1 MNTQTIMLV
10 QALDGGSAM
19 ALAMLVI
26 ATFAR
31 SAASAPRN
39 QDQRLVIG
47 LAIAIAAWFGISSG
61 MATAGDF
68 SAANGA
74 FALPLLGLS
83 LLGPLA
89 IGVPVVLLAAP
100 IRQLV
105 SQRAV
110 QPTVIAVHSLRVI
123 EGSAFLLMAALAVL
137 PAIFAIPAGAGDVIA
152 GLAAFS
158 ASRWL
163 RAGRW
168 GRVVAWNL
176 FGVLDLLNAAVLGV
190 VTSPGQLNLLHATP
204 TSAWLLVEPLVV
216 IPTFV
221 VPFYLLL
228 HFVSLRYLVSVRNQE
243 RQVAPAARMEV
254 SA

>member
-10 QALDGGSAM
+10 QALDGGAAT

-31 SAASAPRN
+31 STTSAQRN

-47 LAIAIAAWFGISSG
+47 VALAIAAWFGISSG
-61 MATAGDF
+61 MAAAGDF

-74 FALPLLGLS
+74 FALPLLALS
-83 LLGPLA
+83 LLVPVA
-89 IGVPVVLLAAP
+89 IGVAVILFVAP

-110 QPTVIAVHSLRVI
+110 QPTVIAVHSLRAV
-123 EGSAFLLMAALAVL
+123 EGSAFLLMAALGVL

-163 RAGRW
+163 HAGRW
-168 GRVVAWNL
+168 GRVVVWNL

-190 VTSPGQLNLLHATP
+190 LTSPGQFNLFHATP

-228 HFVSLRYLVSVRNQE
+228 HFVSLRYVASVRNQA
-243 RQVAPAARMEV
+243 QTAPAARKAV

>member
-1 MNTQTIMLV
+1 
-10 QALDGGSAM
+10 M
-19 ALAMLVI
+19 ALAILVP
-26 ATFAR
+26 ATLAR
-31 SAASAPRN
+31 FAASAPRN
-39 QDQRLVIG
+39 HSQRLVIG
-47 LAIAIAAWFGISSG
+47 IAIAIAAWYGISSG
-61 MATAGDF
+61 MAAAGDF

-83 LLGPLA
+83 FLVPLA
-89 IGVPVVLLAAP
+89 IGVAVVLLVAP

-105 SQRAV
+105 SQRAI
-110 QPTVIAVHSLRVI
+110 QPTVIAVHSLRAI
-123 EGSAFLLMAALAVL
+123 EGSAFLLMAALGVL

-163 RAGRW
+163 RTARW

-176 FGVLDLLNAAVLGV
+176 FGVLDLLNAAVLGI

-204 TSAWLLVEPLVV
+204 PSALLLVEPLVV

-228 HFVSLRYLVSVRNQE
+228 HFVSLRYLASARSQA
-243 RQVAPAARMEV
+243 QTTPAARMEV

>member
-10 QALDGGSAM
+10 QALDGGAAM

-31 SAASAPRN
+31 SAASAQRN

-47 LAIAIAAWFGISSG
+47 VALAIAAWFGISSG
-61 MATAGDF
+61 MAAAGDF
-68 SAANGA
+68 SATNGA
-74 FALPLLGLS
+74 FALPLLALS
-83 LLGPLA
+83 LLVPVA
-89 IGVPVVLLAAP
+89 IGVAVILYVAP
-100 IRQLV
+100 IRQLI
-105 SQRAV
+105 SQPAV
-110 QPTVIAVHSLRVI
+110 QPTVIAVHSLRAV
-123 EGSAFLLMAALAVL
+123 EGSAVLLMAALGVL
-137 PAIFAIPAGAGDVIA
+137 PAIFAIPAGAGDVIV

-168 GRVVAWNL
+168 GRVVVWNL

-190 VTSPGQLNLLHATP
+190 VTSPGQFNLFHATL

-216 IPTFV
+216 IPSFV

-228 HFVSLRYLVSVRNQE
+228 HFVSLHYVARAHNQAHM
-243 RQVAPAARMEV
+243 APAAQMEV

>member
-10 QALDGGSAM
+10 QGLDGGAAM
-19 ALAMLVI
+19 ALAILVT

-31 SAASAPRN
+31 SAASAAGN
-39 QDQRLVIG
+39 QNQRLVIG
-47 LAIAIAAWFGISSG
+47 MAIAIAAWFGISSG
-61 MATAGDF
+61 MAAAGDF

-74 FALPLLGLS
+74 FAFPLLGLS
-83 LLGPLA
+83 LLVPLA
-89 IGVPVVLLAAP
+89 IGAAVVLLVAP

-110 QPTVIAVHSLRVI
+110 QPAVIAVHSFRAI
-123 EGSAFLLMAALAVL
+123 EGSVFLLMAALGVL
-137 PAIFAIPAGAGDVIA
+137 PAIFAIPAGAGDVIV

-168 GRVVAWNL
+168 GRVLAWNL
-176 FGVLDLLNAAVLGV
+176 FGVLDLVNAAVLGII
-190 VTSPGQLNLLHATP
+190 TQPGQLRLIDVTP
-204 TSAWLLVEPLVV
+204 SSAWLLVEPLVV

-228 HFVSLRYLVSVRNQE
+228 HFVSLRYVARARSQA
-243 RQVAPAARMEV
+243 QMAPAARMEV

>member
-1 MNTQTIMLV
+1 MNTQLV
-10 QALDGGSAM
+10 MVVQGLDGGAAM
-19 ALAMLVI
+19 ALAILVT

-31 SAASAPRN
+31 SAASVPRN
-39 QDQRLVIG
+39 QTQRLVIG
-47 LAIAIAAWFGISSG
+47 MAIAIAAWFGISSG
-61 MATAGDF
+61 MAAAGDF
-68 SAANGA
+68 SSANGA
-74 FALPLLGLS
+74 FALPFLGLS
-83 LLGPLA
+83 FLVPLA
-89 IGVPVVLLAAP
+89 IGVAVVLVVAP

-110 QPTVIAVHSLRVI
+110 QPTVIAVHSLRAI
-123 EGSAFLLMAALAVL
+123 EGSVFLLMAALGVL

-163 RAGRW
+163 LAGRW
-168 GRVVAWNL
+168 GRVLAWNL
-176 FGVLDLLNAAVLGV
+176 FGVLDLLNAGVLGI
-190 VTSPGQLNLLHATP
+190 VTQPGQLNLFHATP

-228 HFVSLRYLVSVRNQE
+228 HFVSLRYLVRARSQAETV
-243 RQVAPAARMEV
+243 PAARMEV

>member
-10 QALDGGSAM
+10 QGLDGGSAM
-19 ALAMLVI
+19 ALAILVT

-31 SAASAPRN
+31 SAVFAPRSQN
-39 QDQRLVIG
+39 PRLVIG
-47 LAIAIAAWFGISSG
+47 MAIAIAAWFGISSG
-61 MATAGDF
+61 MAAAGDF

-74 FALPLLGLS
+74 FALPLLALS
-83 LLGPLA
+83 LLVPLA
-89 IGVPVVLLAAP
+89 IGVAAILLVAP

-105 SQRAV
+105 SQRSV
-110 QPTVIAVHSLRVI
+110 QPAVIALHSFRAI
-123 EGSAFLLMAALAVL
+123 EGSAFLLMAALGVL
-137 PAIFAIPAGAGDVIA
+137 PGIFAIPAGAGDVIV

-158 ASRWL
+158 VGRGL

-168 GRVVAWNL
+168 GRVVVWNL
-176 FGVLDLLNAAVLGV
+176 FGVLDLLNAAALGV
-190 VTSPGQLNLLHATP
+190 VTQPGQLNLFHATP

-228 HFVSLRYLVSVRNQE
+228 HFVSLRYLARTRSQA
-243 RQVAPAARMEV
+243 QTLPAAQMEV

>member
-1 MNTQTIMLV
+1 MNTQTIMLI
-10 QALDGGSAM
+10 QALDGGAAM
-19 ALAMLVI
+19 AFVMLVI

-31 SAASAPRN
+31 SAASGPRN
-39 QDQRLVIG
+39 QNQRLVIG
-47 LAIAIAAWFGISSG
+47 MALAIAAWFGISSG
-61 MATAGDF
+61 MAAAGDF
-68 SAANGA
+68 SSANGA

-83 LLGPLA
+83 LLVPLA
-89 IGVPVVLLAAP
+89 IGVAVVLFVAP

-105 SQRAV
+105 SQPAV
-110 QPTVIAVHSLRVI
+110 QTTVIAVHSLRVV
-123 EGSAFLLMAALAVL
+123 EGSGFLLMAALGVL

-158 ASRWL
+158 AIRWL

-168 GRVVAWNL
+168 GSVVAWNL

-190 VTSPGQLNLLHATP
+190 ITSPGQLNLLHSTP
-204 TSAWLLVEPLVV
+204 TTAWLLVEPLVV

-228 HFVSLRYLVSVRNQE
+228 HFISLRYLASARSQA
-243 RQVAPAARMEV
+243 QTAPAARTEA